1 MYLILHT
8 VKGHATVYCEILHQ
22 KTFLLIASQKM
33 KKRRCENFQMF
44 ISFSSPAY
52 FFSIVIYIHTAM
64 HTVYKLYIKVATE
77 RTEYGV
83 KVNLNV

>member
-1 MYLILHT
+1 
-8 VKGHATVYCEILHQ
+8 
-22 KTFLLIASQKM
+22 
-33 KKRRCENFQMF
+33 MF